1 MSDAASAIENIAIY
15 QMKLCVFL
23 KQETIVLDKA
33 VNKPE
38 PYEVCFLILKNKNA
52 FWQYRTIG
60 VWYE

>member
-38 PYEVCFLILKNKNA
+38 PYEVCFLMPKNKNT
-52 FWQYRTIG
+52 F
-60 VWYE
+60 

>member
-1 MSDAASAIENIAIY
+1 MSDAASAIENIVIY
-15 QMKLCVFL
+15 QMKLYVFL
-23 KQETIVLDKA
+23 KQETIALDAA
-33 VNKPE
+33 VNEPE

>member
-23 KQETIVLDKA
+23 KQGTIALDKA

-38 PYEVCFLILKNKNA
+38 PYEVCFFNA
-52 FWQYRTIG
+52 
-60 VWYE
+60 